1 MSIPIA
7 FWVDSVLLFGLICGC
22 LALYRVRDFF
32 QYLLT

>member
-22 LALYRVRDFF
+22 LALSRVRDFF